1 MTIGIVG
8 SGRMGQDLFYS
19 LMEYDCQVILVS
31 RNPEQIEKITKKT
44 RKILKRD
51 PGLMG
56 KETPIITDKLADLA
70 GCDVMIETVIED
82 LAVKQ
87 DIFQSLEG
95 IAKNTCIF
103 ATNSSSLDV
112 TDVFCG
118 VKAKE
123 RCLGLHYFY
132 PLKLIS
138 TAEVNAGPDTSED
151 TVTEMVKFLLVT
163 GRKPLVLRG
172 ENRLVLSKL
181 LISLAAYAYKL
192 SLDGELSL
200 NELDQITKQVLLFGI
215 FEMVDSTGFPI
226 ISQCLTNLPDK
237 LHSTLYKP
245 LLLEISDLMKQ
256 GKEGRRG
263 EGLLSLEDSR
273 KRDPAFTGSRE
284 ECYEK
289 YGIRFL
295 AFLLN
300 EIARYMEDPLLDNKQ
315 VQESVEEVLSLSA
328 SLKALYKELKEEK
341 LLETLN
347 AEYKKSLDPL
357 FLPADLKVYGE
368 H

>member
-19 LMEYDCQVILVS
+19 FMEYDCEVILVS
-31 RNPEQIEKITKKT
+31 RNLEQIEKITKKT
-44 RKILKRD
+44 QKILKRE
-51 PGLMG
+51 PERMG
-56 KETPIITDKLADLA
+56 KGSPMITDKLSDLA
-70 GCDVMIETVIED
+70 GCDVIIETVIED

-87 DIFQSLEG
+87 DIFQRLEG
-95 IAKNTCIF
+95 IAKSTCIF

-112 TDVFCG
+112 SDVFCG
-118 VKAKE
+118 AKAKE

-138 TAEVNAGPDTSED
+138 TAEVNAGPDTSDE
-151 TVTEMVKFLLVT
+151 TITEMVKFLFVT

-172 ENRLVLSKL
+172 ENRLVMSKI
-181 LISLAAYAYKL
+181 LISLAAYAYML
-192 SLDGELSL
+192 SLEGELTL
-200 NELDQITKQVLLFGI
+200 KELDQITKQVLLFGI

-237 LHSTLYKP
+237 IHSALYKP
-245 LLLEISDLMKQ
+245 LLLKISDLKKQ

-263 EGLLSLEDSR
+263 EGLLSLEDCR
-273 KRDPAFTGSRE
+273 KRDSAFTGSLE

-295 AFLLN
+295 SFLLN

-315 VQESVEEVLSLSA
+315 FQESVEEVLGLSA

-341 LLETLN
+341 LLETLK